1 MKLKIILLN
10 ICFPLF
16 LGSSC
21 EKESNDNINIANSK
35 WILEYI
41 EIGNDVY
48 KPSIDYVLEFS
59 KDSLFFMNLSVNTAG
74 GKYKMEEKNKITILS
89 YSPLTEIC
97 CESNFDNKLLT
108 NFIKVQEYNID
119 GKSLIFSSENLYLGF
134 KMK

>member
-1 MKLKIILLN
+1 MKLKIILLS

-21 EKESNDNINIANSK
+21 EKESNENINITNSK
-35 WILEYI
+35 WMLEYI
-41 EIGNDVY
+41 EIGNHKY
-48 KPSIDYVLEFS
+48 EPPIDYVLEFS
-59 KDSLFFMNLSVNTAG
+59 NDSLFFMNLSVNTAG

-97 CESNFDNKLLT
+97 CESDFDNKLLN